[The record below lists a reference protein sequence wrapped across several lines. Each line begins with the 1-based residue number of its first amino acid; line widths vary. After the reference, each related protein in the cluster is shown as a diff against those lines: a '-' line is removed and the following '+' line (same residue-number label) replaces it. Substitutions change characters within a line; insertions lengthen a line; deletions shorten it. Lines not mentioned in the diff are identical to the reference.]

1 MDGERTT
8 INAQLLSSKGSR
20 WLRRRQAGFSI
31 IELLITVAVII
42 IMAAVAQLSLRPLMD
57 QARLTNAYNTTLMAL
72 RLGRENAVSQRGAY
86 KVSFNNPV
94 AGAITVAPVTAAMA
108 ACGGSTGAATWTGAQ
123 TFTYN
128 LPSDV
133 SFQIVPGVPTAPTA
147 TPDGFGIAAFPI
159 DFDQLAGGAAT
170 SVTFCADGSAQDASG
185 NYNNGVVYMARTG
198 QLYSSRAI
206 TLWGIT
212 GRLRGW
218 RLLQSGT
225 CGTNCWSQQ

>member
-1 MDGERTT
+1 MNWGRTT
-8 INAQLLSSKGSR
+8 VNAQFLRPKG
-20 WLRRRQAGFSI
+20 RRAERYEGGFSI
-31 IELLITVAVII
+31 VELLITVFVIM
-42 IMAAVAQLSLRPLMD
+42 IMAGVAQLSLGPLMK
-57 QARLTNAYNTTLMAL
+57 QARITNAYNTTLMAL
-72 RLGRENAVSQRGAY
+72 RQGRENAVSQRGAY
-86 KVSFNNPV
+86 KVSFNNPI
-94 AGAITVAPVTAAMA
+94 AGAVTIAPVTAAMA

-123 TFTYN
+123 TLTYN

-159 DFDQLAGGAAT
+159 DFDQLAGGGAT
-170 SVTFCADGSAQDASG
+170 SVIFCADGSAQDANG

-198 QLYSSRAI
+198 ELYSSRAI
-206 TLWGIT
+206 TLWGLT

-218 RLLQSGT
+218 RLLQNGT